1 MHNKTYKIFLLSTF
15 TLVFLLDLFLQIGIF
30 SDNLFYSGKTIF
42 SDLVVII
49 PTVEELSNWNLF
61 DFPKKS
67 STELFNRP
75 MNYPV
80 VWVYIFNFLSLFGNP
95 AIILGSFQV
104 ILYLFCSYIFLLKT
118 NKNFLVFFLII
129 FSPPFLLMMERGNID
144 CIIFFLLFLSILS
157 NNYLSGFL
165 LGLTIGLKIYPILLL
180 PLFIFFK
187 KFNFK
192 FSIGILISLPI
203 IIWTLMQLKILIIS
217 TPISFSTSFG
227 IFSTALLIIKLIE
240 KFLLINVIK
249 DNYLYFYII
258 TLFIFIFLSLIFKY
272 LFKDDLIKI
281 LNVLKKNELE
291 FKIFIIFSSLSVM
304 IFIVFSNWAYRI
316 IFLLPSALIYIKNL
330 QAINNLF
337 SKRKNL
343 VYFMLITIPYLSPWI
358 VSTFDKN
365 LILLNYHSWAL
376 YSFPTFLSF
385 IFYFAILLIFYLEQ
399 IKYIKLIF
407 R

>member
-316 IFLLPSALIYIKNL
+316 IFY
-330 QAINNLF
+330 
-337 SKRKNL
+337 
-343 VYFMLITIPYLSPWI
+343 
-358 VSTFDKN
+358 
-365 LILLNYHSWAL
+365 YH
-376 YSFPTFLSF
+376 
-385 IFYFAILLIFYLEQ
+385 Q
-399 IKYIKLIF
+399 H
-407 R
+407 